1 MERHTKQRMRQVAS
15 LPDVPEFLV
24 RDMTVRV
31 PTAADPSRRPASVIA
46 CLGGA
51 LGCCLLPF
59 AMAGEAD
66 AVLIRG
72 PDPGTGA
79 AVVVTAADVRAEIA
93 AAPEALRTRMTT
105 DRESLVE
112 AINNVYRRKAL
123 AGAAKA
129 AGLEQLATVQ
139 AQIERARDQTL
150 AIALLDSHQQ
160 ELLTQVPDMLA
171 RAQEVYQA
179 QPDRYRIPEQ
189 VQVRHILLRAGTD
202 DKRAARRAEAEA
214 LLQRLREGAD
224 FATLAKQSS
233 DDRSAV
239 EGGALQPFKRGQMV
253 PPFEAAAFALK
264 QPGDLSPIVT
274 SEFGLHIIRL
284 ESIQPERQ
292 RTFDQVKDIIIA
304 KLRSDW
310 LADAQET
317 WRLGIVDPSKSQVD
331 HPALESFLV
340 DTTGGQPTPGTPK
353 SP

>member
-1 MERHTKQRMRQVAS
+1 
-15 LPDVPEFLV
+15 
-24 RDMTVRV
+24 MTVRV
-31 PTAADPSRRPASVIA
+31 PTAADPSRRPACLIA
-46 CLGGA
+46 GLAGA
-51 LGCCLLPF
+51 LACCLMPF
-59 AMAGEAD
+59 AMAGDAD
-66 AVLIRG
+66 AILIRG
-72 PDPGTGA
+72 PDPGTSA

-93 AAPEALRTRMTT
+93 AAPVPLRIRMTN
-105 DRESLVE
+105 DRETLIE
-112 AINNVYRRKAL
+112 TINNVYRRKAL
-123 AGAAKA
+123 VGAAKA
-129 AGLEQLATVQ
+129 GGLDQLPAVQ
-139 AQIERARDQTL
+139 AQLERARDQTL

-160 ELLTQVPDMLA
+160 ALMTQIPDMLT

-179 QPDRYRIPEQ
+179 KPDRYLIPEQ

-233 DDRSAV
+233 DDTRSAV

-264 QPGDLSPIVT
+264 QPGDLSPVVT

-284 ESIQPERQ
+284 ESIQPEQQ
-292 RTFDQVKDIIIA
+292 RTFDQVKDAIVA

-310 LADAQET
+310 LAEAQET

-331 HPALESFLV
+331 QPALESFLV
-340 DTTGGQPTPGTPK
+340 DTTGGRPAPGATPQADTPK
-353 SP
+353 GP

>member
-1 MERHTKQRMRQVAS
+1 
-15 LPDVPEFLV
+15 
-24 RDMTVRV
+24 MTVG
-31 PTAADPSRRPASVIA
+31 TSLAADPRRRPLPLIA
-46 CLGGA
+46 G

-59 AMAGEAD
+59 AITAAAD

-79 AVVVTAADVRAEIA
+79 AVIVTSADVRAEIT
-93 AAPEALRTRMTT
+93 AAPEPLRTRMTT
-105 DRESLVE
+105 DRAMLIET
-112 AINNVYRRKAL
+112 INNVYRRKAL
-123 AGAAKA
+123 VGAAKA
-129 AGLEQLATVQ
+129 GGLDQLPAVQ

-160 ELLTQVPDMLA
+160 ALMTQIPDMLA

-179 QPDRYRIPEQ
+179 QPDRYLIPEQ

-202 DKRAARRAEAEA
+202 EKRAARRAEAEA

-239 EGGALQPFKRGQMV
+239 EGGALPPFKRGQMV

-274 SEFGLHIIRL
+274 SEFGLHLIRL
-284 ESIQPERQ
+284 ESIQPEQQ
-292 RTFDQVKDIIIA
+292 RTFDQVKDAIIA
-304 KLRSDW
+304 KLQSDW

-340 DTTGGQPTPGTPK
+340 DTTGGQPSPDATPRQDAHKGP
-353 SP
+353 